1 MSLHRKP
8 FNRRAANRGVGLVE
22 VLVAILVMAVGVL
35 GIAALQATT
44 LRNSLG
50 ALERSQAVVQTYA
63 ILDAMR
69 ANAAVARIGGYNL
82 NAMTCEAPTAGS
94 LAANDLRAWILAL
107 HDNVGASA
115 CGQIKC
121 GTQDCTI
128 TVQWDASRGT
138 ASGDEEKQALK
149 THSITTETRL

>member
-1 MSLHRKP
+1 MSLHRNP
-8 FNRRAANRGVGLVE
+8 CSRRAANRGAGLIE
-22 VLVAILVMAVGVL
+22 VLVAIVVMAVGVL

-82 NAMTCEAPTAGS
+82 NVMTCEAPIVGS
-94 LAANDLRAWILAL
+94 LAANDLHAWILAL
-107 HDNVGASA
+107 RGSVGASA

-128 TVQWDASRGT
+128 TVQWDGSRGS
-138 ASGDEEKQALK
+138 AADDDEKEALK
-149 THSITTETRL
+149 TYSITTETRL